1 MQDIKNK
8 QGDILGTY
16 ELKEV
21 TKPDTYEVDYTDKD
35 GNALTKVIEVDK
47 SAYVKLATQA
57 FNTNMR
63 NFVAGL
69 AREKQDTK
77 IALLKAYIRSKGLN
91 VDLPTD
97 ELKKELGIE

>member
-8 QGDILGTY
+8 AGDILGTY
-16 ELKEV
+16 ALTDV
-21 TKPDTYEVDYTDKD
+21 TKPDTYEVEYTDKE
-35 GNALTKVIEVDK
+35 GNALSKIFEVDK
-47 SAYVKLATQA
+47 ATFVKLATQG

-69 AREKQDTK
+69 CREKQETK
-77 IALLKAYIRSKGLN
+77 IALLKAYIRSKGID

-97 ELKKELGIE
+97 KLKKELGLE